1 MKKAFYALAAVLM
14 LLMGATAWLTWQAW
28 DFLHT
33 APETPGRDVVL
44 TIEPGATFD
53 RVAADLQALGVIA
66 DMDRFRLL
74 GKWKKQLGA
83 VKAGEFDLT
92 TGMTPPQVLEAITS
106 VRVKLH
112 RLQVIEGLTWWQVAR
127 VVEES
132 GLASFESFEAAVR
145 DKDLLASHH
154 IPADTAEGF
163 LYPDTYSLPRPRG
176 GDARPIVEAML
187 DAFWR
192 HAASEIW
199 PSMESQDRPGPK
211 ELMRVVTLASM
222 VEKETGAADE
232 RGAIAGVFANR
243 LKRRMR
249 LQCDP
254 TTIYGLG
261 TAFDGNLKKHH
272 LQDKANPYNT
282 YTHGGLPPGP
292 ICSPGLDSLKAA
304 ADPEPHAYLYF
315 VATGDGRHHFSAT
328 LAEHNKAVR
337 KYQLRRR

>member
-1 MKKAFYALAAVLM
+1 MKKAFYILAALVLM
-14 LLMGATAWLTWQAW
+14 LMGGTAWLTWQTW
-28 DFLHT
+28 DYLQT
-33 APETPGRDVVL
+33 APENPGRAVIL
-44 TIEPGATFD
+44 AIEPGSTFD
-53 RVAADLQALGVIA
+53 AVARDLRQSGVIT
-66 DMDRFRLL
+66 DVDRFRLL

-83 VKAGEFDLT
+83 VKAGEFQLT

-106 VRVKLH
+106 GRVVLHKL
-112 RLQVIEGLTWWQVAR
+112 RVVEGLSWWQVGR

-132 GLASFESFEAAVR
+132 GLASYESFEAAVHDR
-145 DKDLLASHH
+145 ALLDAHH

-176 GDARPIVEAML
+176 GDARPIVAAML

-192 HAASEIW
+192 HAASAIW
-199 PSMESQDRPGPK
+199 PNMESDGRPEAK

-222 VEKETGAADE
+222 VEKETGVASE

-261 TAFDGNLKKHH
+261 LAFDGNLKKAH
-272 LQDKANPYNT
+272 LTDKNNPYNT
-282 YTHGGLPPGP
+282 YAFGGLPPGP
-292 ICSPGLDSLKAA
+292 ICSPGLDALTAA
-304 ADPEPHAYLYF
+304 AAPEDHSNLYF
-315 VATGDGRHHFSAT
+315 VATGDGRHVFSAT

-337 KYQLRRR
+337 KYQLKRR

>member
-1 MKKAFYALAAVLM
+1 MKKLFYILAAVVLI
-14 LLMGATAWLTWQAW
+14 LMGGTTWLTWQAW
-28 DFLHT
+28 DFLNA
-33 APETPGRDVVL
+33 APETPGRAVVL
-44 TIEPGATFD
+44 SIEPGATFD
-53 RVAADLQALGVIA
+53 RVARDLAGLGVIT
-66 DMDRFRLL
+66 DVDRFRLL

-83 VKAGEFDLT
+83 VKAGEFELS
-92 TGMTPPQVLEAITS
+92 TGMTPPQVLEAVTS
-106 VRVKLH
+106 GHVVLHKLRV
-112 RLQVIEGLTWWQVAR
+112 VEGLSWWQVGR

-132 GLASFESFEAAVR
+132 GLATYQSFEAAVH
-145 DKDLLASHH
+145 DAALLAAHH
-154 IPADTAEGF
+154 VPADTAEGF

-176 GDARPIVEAML
+176 GDARPIVAAML

-192 HAASEIW
+192 HAAAKVW
-199 PSMESQDRPGPK
+199 PDMESRGRPTDK

-222 VEKETGAADE
+222 VEKETGAASE

-243 LKRRMR
+243 LKKRMR

-261 TAFDGNLKKHH
+261 TAFDGNLTKAH
-272 LQDKANPYNT
+272 LLDTANPYNT

-292 ICSPGLDSLKAA
+292 ICSPGLDALLAA
-304 ADPEPHAYLYF
+304 AHPETHKDLYF